1 MSFSTYFLSAIIFS
15 FSFNGVP
22 IEAKSSLAVGG
33 FAFSVLAVC
42 SVDCSEF
49 PHPTKSMAVIIV
61 KRFFMDAC
69 YRNAYKSAIQAET
82 VALITRRGE
91 EEFWLQRCVL
101 RTRRL
106 VPPVLRLA
114 WRDEPA
120 SPLKMS
126 VEFSGAGSTRTAE
139 DSRPYLRLAKR
150 LAKRVIR
157 RCRLRRLR

>member
-1 MSFSTYFLSAIIFS
+1 
-15 FSFNGVP
+15 
-22 IEAKSSLAVGG
+22 
-33 FAFSVLAVC
+33 
-42 SVDCSEF
+42 
-49 PHPTKSMAVIIV
+49 MAVIVV
-61 KRFFMDAC
+61 KRFFMDAVC
-69 YRNAYKSAIQAET
+69 RNACKYAIQAKT
-82 VALITRRGE
+82 VALITRGGE
-91 EEFWLQRCVL
+91 EEFCTNFSQ
-101 RTRRL
+101 TRRL

-126 VEFSGAGSTRTAE
+126 GEFSGAGSTRTAE